1 MSGPAGRQARQR
13 TYQRSRSDSHVR
25 RDFVASFRRPSGST
39 RTLPAKQLG
48 VLLLLRLVDQ
58 PDVAVRD
65 ALDLFEALSLVVLG
79 NLMVLEQLLQ
89 TIVRLTADVADGI
102 AALFRKLVDVAGE
115 FFPALLGQGRDRNAD

>member
-1 MSGPAGRQARQR
+1 EARQR
-13 TYQRSRSDSHVR
+13 THQRSARSDSHVR
-25 RDFVASFRRPSGST
+25 RDSVAYDFRRPSGST

-65 ALDLFEALSLVVLG
+65 ALDLFEALPLVVLG

-89 TIVRLTADVADGI
+89 KIVRLVTDCADCISD
-102 AALFRKLVDVAGE
+102 LLRKRVIV
-115 FFPALLGQGRDRNAD
+115 